1 MIRHSDFK
9 FPYQFFH
16 FNFEY
21 QPTGYF
27 KSLDWDSLCI
37 HLNVLCGQLKIEI
50 HALVMMDTH
59 VHILFR
65 TSDSKENF
73 FASEIT
79 KKLNTVPVD
88 DNNVEPIRH
97 QTQYMNTYRYIYR
110 NPVVAEVTH
119 RCEDYPYSSLSGLL
133 GKSTLKTSVFDQMG
147 LIQNPV
153 KIVNW
158 LNSSNT
164 NLRHATFNKNKISIA
179 ALSKI

>member
-27 KSLDWDSLCI
+27 KSLDWDSLGLF
-37 HLNVLCGQLKIEI
+37 LNSLCDQLKIEI

-73 FASEIT
+73 FASEII
-79 KKLNTVPVD
+79 KKLNATAAD

-97 QTQYMNTYRYIYR
+97 HTQYINTYRYIYR
-110 NPVVAEVTH
+110 NPVTAGITD
-119 RCEDYPYSSLSGLL
+119 RCENYPYSSLSGLL
-133 GKSTLKTSVFDQMG
+133 GKSVLRLNVCDQIG
-147 LIQNPV
+147 LIQNPI
-153 KIVNW
+153 KIMEW
-158 LNSSNT
+158 LNQLDSQLHRSRLKDVLQPNS
-164 NLRHATFNKNKISIA
+164 ASI
-179 ALSKI
+179 

>member
-21 QPTGYF
+21 QSTGYF
-27 KSLDWDSLCI
+27 KPLDWDSLCI
-37 HLNVLCGQLKIEI
+37 HLNTACAQLKIEI
-50 HALVMMDTH
+50 QSLVMMDTH

-65 TSDSKENF
+65 TTDSKENF
-73 FASEIT
+73 FASEMI
-79 KKLNTVPVD
+79 KKLNATPAD

-110 NPVVAEVTH
+110 NPVIAGMTD

-133 GKSTLKTSVFDQMG
+133 GKSILRTNIYDQMG

-153 KIVNW
+153 KIIGW
-158 LNSSNT
+158 LNGSLQHYRKSQLKDVRQPSS
-164 NLRHATFNKNKISIA
+164 ISIY
-179 ALSKI
+179 